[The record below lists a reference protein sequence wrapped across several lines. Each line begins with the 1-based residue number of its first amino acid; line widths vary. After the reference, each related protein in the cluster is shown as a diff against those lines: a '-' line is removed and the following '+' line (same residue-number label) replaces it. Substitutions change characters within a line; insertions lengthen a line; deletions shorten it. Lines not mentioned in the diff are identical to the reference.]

1 MKNYHDIVH
10 NIALFLGYQIDESAP
25 DWFHPVLHFVIL
37 IAPIFLIIVV
47 TYLFTKSVINY
58 IRNKSKIQKI
68 PYVGY
73 IRGLDK
79 NLFRFVFNTS
89 KKQQIILFI
98 ASLLAMP
105 ILYGTLE
112 LPKQIINNALDS
124 NHFPFTYREY
134 EFSQVKFLLVLCGLY
149 LLAIIV
155 NGLHKYWLNVF
166 KGRVAERFLRRLRLL
181 VYRQWRGDKTADR
194 KTDIIPILSQE
205 VEPIGGFAADILT
218 LPVFQ
223 IGTFM
228 TIMTFMIVQ
237 DPILGAA
244 ALAIL
249 PIQLILLPRFQRY
262 VNILARE
269 RIQEVR
275 SLGSKLG
282 NQLDGTVSST
292 RDIYEVSINLK
303 ELERIRREIHKM
315 KFFIKVFNNFLM
327 SLTPFFFYALG
338 GYFVIEERITLGALV
353 AVLAAHKDMA
363 APIKELFR
371 YYQALEDVR
380 VRYREIFKFFPEPTL
395 SLSKNN

>member
-1 MKNYHDIVH
+1 MESYYNLVH
-10 NIALFLGYQIDESAP
+10 KIALLFGYQHDANAP

-37 IAPIFLIIVV
+37 IAPTFLIIVV
-47 TYLFTKSVINY
+47 TYLFTKSFINY
-58 IRNKSKIQKI
+58 IRNKSKTPKV
-68 PYVGY
+68 PYSGY

-89 KKQQIILFI
+89 KKQQVMLFI

-124 NHFPFTYREY
+124 NHFPFIYRGY

-166 KGRVAERFLRRLRLL
+166 KGRVAERFLRRRRLL

-249 PIQLILLPRFQRY
+249 PIQIVLLPRFQKY
-262 VNILARE
+262 VNVLARV

-275 SLGSKLG
+275 NLGSKLG
-282 NQLDGTVSST
+282 EQLDGTTTST
-292 RDIYEVSINLK
+292 QEIYEVSVNLK
-303 ELERIRREIHKM
+303 ELEKIRREIHKM
-315 KFFIKVFNNFLM
+315 KFFIKVLNNFLM

-380 VRYREIFKFFPEPTL
+380 VRYREIFKFFPK
-395 SLSKNN
+395 SA

>member
-1 MKNYHDIVH
+1 MQMESYHDIVH
-10 NIALFLGYQIDESAP
+10 KIALLFEYKIDENAP

-47 TYLFTKSVINY
+47 TYLFTKSAVSY
-58 IRNKSKIQKI
+58 YRYKSVTPKIAFS
-68 PYVGY
+68 GY

-79 NLFRFVFNTS
+79 NLFRFVFDTS
-89 KKQQIILFI
+89 KKQQILLFI
-98 ASLLAMP
+98 ASLLSMP

-124 NHFPFTYREY
+124 NHFPFTYRDY
-134 EFSQVKFLLVLCGLY
+134 EFSQVRFLLVLCGLY

-155 NGLHKYWLNVF
+155 NGVHKYWLNVF

-228 TIMTFMIVQ
+228 TIMTFMIVK

-249 PIQLILLPRFQRY
+249 PIQLVLLPRFQRY
-262 VNILARE
+262 VNVLARE

-275 SLGSKLG
+275 NLGSKLG
-282 NQLDGTVSST
+282 GQLDGTISST
-292 RDIYEVSINLK
+292 REIYEVSVSLK

-327 SLTPFFFYALG
+327 SLTPFLFYALG

-353 AVLAAHKDMA
+353 AVLAAHKEMA

-380 VRYREIFKFFPEPTL
+380 VRYREIFKFFPKPAL
-395 SLSKNN
+395 NP

>member
-1 MKNYHDIVH
+1 MDNYHNLVH
-10 NIALFLGYQIDESAP
+10 KIALVFNYKIDENAP
-25 DWFHPVLHFVIL
+25 DWFHPVLHFVIF
-37 IAPIFLIIVV
+37 IAPIFLIIIV
-47 TYLFTKSVINY
+47 TYLIIKSVADYFRKKSATPKVAY
-58 IRNKSKIQKI
+58 I
-68 PYVGY
+68 GY

-134 EFSQVKFLLVLCGLY
+134 EFSQVNSLLVLCGLY

-155 NGLHKYWLNVF
+155 NGLHKYWLNIC

-181 VYRQWRGDKTADR
+181 IYRQWRDDKSANR

-244 ALAIL
+244 ALAVL
-249 PIQLILLPRFQRY
+249 PIQLVLLPRFQKY

-282 NQLDGTVSST
+282 NQLDGTMSST
-292 RDIYEVSINLK
+292 REIYDVSVNLR
-303 ELERIRREIHKM
+303 ELERIRREIHRV

-338 GYFVIEERITLGALV
+338 GYFVIEDRITLGALV

-380 VRYREIFKFFPEPTL
+380 VRYREIFKFFPEKL
-395 SLSKNN
+395 KLQN

>member
-1 MKNYHDIVH
+1 MERYHDIVH
-10 NIALFLGYQIDESAP
+10 KIALLFSYQYDESAP
-25 DWFHPVLHFVIL
+25 DWFHPVLHFVIFVSPFLLLTVVLHVL
-37 IAPIFLIIVV
+37 IKGIAKYV
-47 TYLFTKSVINY
+47 
-58 IRNKSKIQKI
+58 RRKSKTPKF
-68 PYVGY
+68 VFDGY

-89 KKQQIILFI
+89 KKQQIVLFFSSI
-98 ASLLAMP
+98 FAMP
-105 ILYGTLE
+105 ILYITLE

-124 NHFPFTYREY
+124 SHFPIIYENY
-134 EFSQVKFLLVLCGLY
+134 EFTQLEFLLLLCSFY
-149 LLAIIV
+149 LAAIIV
-155 NGLHKYWLNVF
+155 NGIHKYWLNTF

-181 VYRQWRGDKTADR
+181 VYRQWREDKSSGR

-205 VEPIGGFAADILT
+205 VEPIGGFASDILT

-228 TIMTFMIVQ
+228 TIMAFMIVQ

-249 PIQLILLPRFQRY
+249 PIQLALLPRFQRY

-275 SLGSKLG
+275 NLGSKLG
-282 NQLDGTVSST
+282 EQLDGTVLSAQEVYDVST
-292 RDIYEVSINLK
+292 NLK
-303 ELERIRREIHKM
+303 ELERIRRELHRV
-315 KFFIKVFNNFLM
+315 KFFFKVLNNFLT

-353 AVLAAHKDMA
+353 AVLAAHKDLA
-363 APIKELFR
+363 APVKELFR

-380 VRYREIFKFFPEPTL
+380 VRYREIFKFFHVAKL
-395 SLSKNN
+395 